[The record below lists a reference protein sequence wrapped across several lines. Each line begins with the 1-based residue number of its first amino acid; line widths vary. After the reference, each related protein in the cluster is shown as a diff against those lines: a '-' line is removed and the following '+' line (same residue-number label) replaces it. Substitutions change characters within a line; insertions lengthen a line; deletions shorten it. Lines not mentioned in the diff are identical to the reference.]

1 MAFKPFHTVFG
12 ESEPFWSPGGNTWLV
27 GHLTVELLGELVRAW
42 TDDQSAVVGTAWVEI
57 HQALETY
64 VFCKYIW
71 LVVGYGYGGT
81 YSGSLAW
88 TGLDLGEAMVCFIVM
103 LR

>member
-1 MAFKPFHTVFG
+1 M
-12 ESEPFWSPGGNTWLV
+12 
-27 GHLTVELLGELVRAW
+27 ELLGELVRAW